1 MMAETT
7 THIPVLWKTTHKIA
21 NRLLG
26 ETGLPLLERTL
37 ALAQHIAAERSW
49 PLKGINVT
57 HYQDPEVAWEYL
69 LLVLVFDG
77 SRVES
82 ENLWNEYLEVMEEA
96 IEDVYQGLN
105 ASERVIFA
113 NMIDYEFYSNP

>member
-1 MMAETT
+1 MAETA
-7 THIPVLWKTTHKIA
+7 THIPVVWKTTHKIA

-26 ETGLPLLERTL
+26 ETGRPLLERTL
-37 ALAQHIAAERSW
+37 ALTQHIAAERDW
-49 PLKGINVT
+49 PLKSIKVT
-57 HYQDPEVAWEYL
+57 HYQDPEVLWEYL

-77 SRVES
+77 SQVES
-82 ENLWNEYLEVMEEA
+82 ENLWVEFLEVMEEA

-113 NMIDYEFYSNP
+113 NMIDYELYSNP

>member
-7 THIPVLWKTTHKIA
+7 TQIPVVWTTTHKIA

-26 ETGLPLLERTL
+26 ETGHPLLERML
-37 ALAQHIAAERSW
+37 SLAQHIAAERNW
-49 PLKGINVT
+49 PLKSIKVT
-57 HYQDPEVAWEYL
+57 HYQDPEVVWEYL
-69 LLVLVFDG
+69 LLVLVFEG
-77 SRVES
+77 SQVES
-82 ENLWNEYLEVMEEA
+82 EYLWDEYLEVMEEA

>member
-1 MMAETT
+1 MAETM
-7 THIPVLWKTTHKIA
+7 THIPVVWKTTHKTA

-26 ETGLPLLERTL
+26 ETGRPLLERTL
-37 ALAQHIAAERSW
+37 ALTQHIAAECNW
-49 PLKGINVT
+49 PLKSIKVT
-57 HYQDPEVAWEYL
+57 HYQDPEVVWEYL

-77 SRVES
+77 SQIES
-82 ENLWNEYLEVMEEA
+82 ENLWDEYLQVMEEA

-105 ASERVIFA
+105 ASEQVIFA

>member
-7 THIPVLWKTTHKIA
+7 TQIPVQWETSHKIA

-26 ETGLPLLERTL
+26 ATGRPLLERTL
-37 ALAQHIAAERSW
+37 TLAQNIAAERNW
-49 PLKGINVT
+49 PLKNIKVT
-57 HYQDPEVAWEYL
+57 HYQDPEVVWEYL

-77 SRVES
+77 SQVES
-82 ENLWNEYLEVMEEA
+82 ENLWDEYLQVMEEA
-96 IEDVYQGLN
+96 VEVVYQGLN

-113 NMIDYEFYSNP
+113 NMIDYEFCIHP